1 MILLNKPTLSF
12 KSSTH
17 YLKLLLHDNIRR
29 ECILENQNTHD
40 RKADIQYQSNL
51 FRKAVCWYIIQFKM
65 LFLLSLFKIIFW
77 AYLKVLITVRL
88 LFPNYST
95 WRTILN
101 QKIRANFCN
110 TMSEN
115 LYSTLLISFFY
126 LCQVRRFNLKK
137 QNSIYIFF
145 SIYLTFHLRKKNV
158 YYYQIANYVFII
170 IKWQ

>member
-51 FRKAVCWYIIQFKM
+51 FRKAVCLYIIQFKM

-95 WRTILN
+95 
-101 QKIRANFCN
+101 
-110 TMSEN
+110 
-115 LYSTLLISFFY
+115 
-126 LCQVRRFNLKK
+126 
-137 QNSIYIFF
+137 
-145 SIYLTFHLRKKNV
+145 
-158 YYYQIANYVFII
+158 
-170 IKWQ
+170 